1 MKSLPP
7 GPWEVLFERALRLLD
22 DIQRHGGLADP
33 FWTFG
38 GGTVL
43 MFRYGHSL
51 SNDIDIF
58 VPDPQYLGYV
68 TPRLS
73 DTAASLTEEYTEMPG
88 SFVKLQFEE
97 GEIDF
102 VAAPNLTDVAWERWE
117 IQGRQVRVETVAEVV
132 AKKMYHRG
140 DRATARD
147 LFDLAMVVEREPD
160 ALAAAAPFPHAAPR
174 PVPGAD
180 RATWGRVRGDFR
192 GDRCDR
198 VSAEPG
204 ALRRGCHRL
213 FVRVEGPLSLAT
225 LRATRRTA
233 RTSLL
238 TVSSRPMWTRGTDG
252 GTDGGTVGF
261 LLPVFSMRSTA

>member
-1 MKSLPP
+1 MRSLPS
-7 GPWEVLFERALRLLD
+7 GPWEVLFQRALRLVD

-43 MFRYGHSL
+43 MFRYGHRL
-51 SNDIDIF
+51 SKDIDIF

-102 VAAPNLTDVAWERWE
+102 VAAPNLTDAAWERWE
-117 IQGRQVRVETVAEVV
+117 IQGRPVRVETAAEVI
-132 AKKMYHRG
+132 AKKMLHRG

-147 LFDLAMVVEREPD
+147 LFDLAMVVEPWWSNGSRMRWRQ
-160 ALAAAAPFPHAAPR
+160 PR
-174 PVPGAD
+174 PFSCGTGTGSWSRSGNPG
-180 RATWGRVRGDFR
+180 
-192 GDRCDR
+192 
-198 VSAEPG
+198 PG
-204 ALRRGCHRL
+204 LW
-213 FVRVEGPLSLAT
+213 
-225 LRATRRTA
+225 
-233 RTSLL
+233 
-238 TVSSRPMWTRGTDG
+238 RP
-252 GTDGGTVGF
+252 
-261 LLPVFSMRSTA
+261 SMRSLRPGISDAWSTA

>member
-1 MKSLPP
+1 MRSLPS
-7 GPWEVLFERALRLLD
+7 GPWEVLFQRALRLVD

-38 GGTVL
+38 GGTRL
-43 MFRYGHSL
+43 MFRYGHRL
-51 SNDIDIF
+51 SKDIDIF

-102 VAAPNLTDVAWERWE
+102 VAAPNLTDAAWERWE
-117 IQGRQVRVETVAEVV
+117 IQGRPVRVETAAEVI

-160 ALAAAAPFPHAAPR
+160 ALAAAAPFLVRHR
-174 PVPGAD
+174 DRFLEQIWQPGAGFV
-180 RATWGRVRGDFR
+180 ATFEAIAATGYQPSMEHCAEVATAYL
-192 GDRCDR
+192 
-198 VSAEPG
+198 SA
-204 ALRRGCHRL
+204 LK
-213 FVRVEGPLSLAT
+213 
-225 LRATRRTA
+225 
-233 RTSLL
+233 
-238 TVSSRPMWTRGTDG
+238 DG
-252 GTDGGTVGF
+252 
-261 LLPVFSMRSTA
+261 